1 MVKFD
6 VEMRGLALILLF
18 MFAVWSCT
26 SPADGELSRA
36 EGLMEEH
43 PDSAL
48 VLLEGIGSSSLTT
61 DGSRALYAL
70 LLTQARDK
78 NYIDETDD
86 SLISVATE
94 YFEADDEPRR
104 AMLSSFYHG
113 RILMNGERYP
123 EALCYMARAYDGAEA
138 LGDNFWMG
146 RAAEQMAKI
155 YGYNY
160 HDNEALA
167 YSLISYEN
175 LVKSSNKR
183 FIKYAKAYLASD
195 DMNAGQD
202 STAYRM
208 CCELIDSLG
217 DDAVLS
223 EKVYR
228 VMCKSLYGLR
238 RYDEVIENVKHLGKI
253 DELSPDVL
261 CLLGISYLKVS
272 DKSAADSVLEIMRG
286 RFLRESLA
294 LSIELALENGDYRRA
309 YNDLQVLHNTTDS
322 VFLKSLNQQF
332 TKSVHDT
339 YSEIS
344 ARQQSEYTARHT
356 RNMMVFLAV
365 LLILTIFIAYLIYR
379 HRREREKIESNVLIA
394 DNLREI
400 LSVKETENR
409 EIIDT
414 VYRLVSDKYEIVDRL
429 CQELYEKPSKIAKE
443 KISEIVESLLKS
455 FTSGENIMELEGTV
469 RKCYGDVLES
479 LKSDVEN
486 IKREDYLLFVYT
498 ILGFSSNTVALL
510 LGESNIQ
517 AVYNRKKRLKQKL
530 RKLPTEKQVKYR
542 HFLG

>member
-1 MVKFD
+1 
-6 VEMRGLALILLF
+6 
-18 MFAVWSCT
+18 
-26 SPADGELSRA
+26 
-36 EGLMEEH
+36 
-43 PDSAL
+43 
-48 VLLEGIGSSSLTT
+48 
-61 DGSRALYAL
+61 
-70 LLTQARDK
+70 
-78 NYIDETDD
+78 
-86 SLISVATE
+86 
-94 YFEADDEPRR
+94 
-104 AMLSSFYHG
+104 
-113 RILMNGERYP
+113 MNGERYP
-123 EALCYMARAYDGAEA
+123 EAMCYMARAYDGAEA

-195 DMNAGQD
+195 YMNAGQD

-261 CLLGISYLKVS
+261 CLLGISYLNVS

-394 DNLREI
+394 QNLRDF
-400 LSVKETENR
+400 LSVKEGELN
-409 EIIDT
+409 ELFKSKYSVIDN
-414 VYRLVSDKYEIVDRL
+414 L
-429 CQELYEKPSKIAKE
+429 CRDLYEKKYVEGLKK
-443 KISEIVESLLKS
+443 KISAEIERLAVQYRNDLDKIREIERHVNKHKS
-455 FTSGENIMELEGTV
+455 NIADRIKKDFPSISEL
-469 RKCYGDVLES
+469 
-479 LKSDVEN
+479 
-486 IKREDYLLFVYT
+486 DYLLFLYT
-498 ILGFSSNTVALL
+498 VAGFSASSIAFF
-510 LGESNIQ
+510 LGVEDIRS
-517 AVYNRKKRLKQKL
+517 VYSRKCRLKAKIGNSENPDKDEYLKL
-530 RKLPTEKQVKYR
+530 L
-542 HFLG
+542 

>member
-1 MVKFD
+1 MCKFD

-26 SPADGELSRA
+26 SPVDGELSRA

-94 YFEADDEPRR
+94 YFGQDDEPRR

-123 EALCYMARAYDGAEA
+123 EALCYMTRAYDGAEA

-146 RAAEQMAKI
+146 RAAEQMSVIYDAAGYGTESMEYAEKAVNHLSACVKPLHLSWAMLNLARVNTNCGNEDESNALCLMVADSARKYSDYQLFNLTNRLMAKNNFI
-155 YGYNY
+155 KGRYS
-160 HDNEALA
+160 ETA
-167 YSLISYEN
+167 SLIETMSDTNGIDDN
-175 LVKSSNKR
+175 LR
-183 FIKYAKAYLASD
+183 CF
-195 DMNAGQD
+195 
-202 STAYRM
+202 
-208 CCELIDSLG
+208 LG
-217 DDAVLS
+217 L
-223 EKVYR
+223 
-228 VMCKSLYGLR
+228 
-238 RYDEVIENVKHLGKI
+238 
-253 DELSPDVL
+253 
-261 CLLGISYLKVS
+261 SYLRMGYRL
-272 DKSAADSVLEIMRG
+272 KSDSVLSLMGEKYSKDNVAVYIEAYSKCGDYKNLSDAYRYYCDLVVSEYRKSQGRNFCGALTKIREEDNLEKESEITSNR
-286 RFLRESLA
+286 RLFVA
-294 LSIELALENGDYRRA
+294 LSC
-309 YNDLQVLHNTTDS
+309 
-322 VFLKSLNQQF
+322 
-332 TKSVHDT
+332 
-339 YSEIS
+339 
-344 ARQQSEYTARHT
+344 
-356 RNMMVFLAV
+356 V
-365 LLILTIFIAYLIYR
+365 LLIIILFLLSLNYLKKR
-379 HRREREKIESNVLIA
+379 KIESNVLIA

-414 VYRLVSDKYEIVDRL
+414 VHRIVSDKYEIVDRL